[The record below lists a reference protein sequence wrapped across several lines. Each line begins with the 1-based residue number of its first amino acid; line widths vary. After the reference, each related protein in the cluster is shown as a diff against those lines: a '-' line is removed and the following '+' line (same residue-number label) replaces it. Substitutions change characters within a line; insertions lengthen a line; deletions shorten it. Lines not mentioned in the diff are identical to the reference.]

1 MIKALIIFWK
11 ILTKNQKKTFFKIQL
26 IIILSSIIEII
37 SISSIIP
44 VVTLIFDINAF
55 NNNPIFQNIISIF
68 DLNSKKSII
77 LFFSIFCLLIFFI
90 SLLFSMYATYRAILY
105 GKNISAE
112 LGIKL
117 YANFLNKNIEFH
129 FENSSISLT
138 KKLTNDIDRIAQGI
152 IDPILLA
159 NSKIALVLF
168 ISTAVFIYNPL
179 GATLVVSIFATAYS
193 LIYFIL
199 GGKLKKSGDNLTSE
213 TNSIYKLLRESLAL
227 FQEIELFKKKIFYFE
242 NYSKKRRAQVMS
254 SGKLLIFSLMP
265 RYIIEM
271 VVFGGSFCAIVII
284 LVLSDFK
291 INDYAVI
298 MSVFIFA
305 GLKIMPA
312 IQQVYFYIS
321 TAKGNLSS
329 LEFLKSDFIINDANQ
344 LILSKNDLIEKLP
357 FNNSI
362 RLKNVSFE
370 YESNKIKVIKNINL
384 EIPKNKTIALIG
396 QTGSGKTTIANLILG
411 FLNPTEGKIFVDDVE
426 LNNQT
431 IQKWQNNCAY
441 VPQNIFLTDDTISK
455 NISLGEREANPE
467 RLVKAIKMSSLENYI
482 NNLRFGINTK
492 VGDDGVRISGGQRQ
506 RIAIARAL
514 YFSSNVLV
522 LDEATSSLDQT
533 TENSII
539 ESIKAISGKVT
550 IIIIAHR
557 INTIKYSD
565 KIYVIDKGMNLKEG
579 TFEEI
584 IKSNDDLK
592 TYSLKK

>member
-1 MIKALIIFWK
+1 
-11 ILTKNQKKTFFKIQL
+11 
-26 IIILSSIIEII
+26 
-37 SISSIIP
+37 
-44 VVTLIFDINAF
+44 
-55 NNNPIFQNIISIF
+55 
-68 DLNSKKSII
+68 
-77 LFFSIFCLLIFFI
+77 
-90 SLLFSMYATYRAILY
+90 
-105 GKNISAE
+105 
-112 LGIKL
+112 
-117 YANFLNKNIEFH
+117 
-129 FENSSISLT
+129 
-138 KKLTNDIDRIAQGI
+138 
-152 IDPILLA
+152 
-159 NSKIALVLF
+159 
-168 ISTAVFIYNPL
+168 
-179 GATLVVSIFATAYS
+179 
-193 LIYFIL
+193 
-199 GGKLKKSGDNLTSE
+199 
-213 TNSIYKLLRESLAL
+213 
-227 FQEIELFKKKIFYFE
+227 
-242 NYSKKRRAQVMS
+242 
-254 SGKLLIFSLMP
+254 
-265 RYIIEM
+265 
-271 VVFGGSFCAIVII
+271 
-284 LVLSDFK
+284 
-291 INDYAVI
+291 
-298 MSVFIFA
+298 
-305 GLKIMPA
+305 MPA

-467 RLVKAIKMSSLENYI
+467 RLVNAIKMSSLENYI